1 MAVPTQTELT
11 AILTQAV
18 KLAKER
24 VIVDTD
30 LDEVVEDEEGQEI
43 ESYTIPEII
52 ISSGT
57 E

>member
-11 AILTQAV
+11 ATLKEAV
-18 KLAKER
+18 RLAKER
-24 VIVDTD
+24 VILDID

-43 ESYTIPEII
+43 DSYTIPEII

>member
-11 AILTQAV
+11 ATLQEAV
-18 KLAKER
+18 RLAKER
-24 VIVDTD
+24 VILDID

-43 ESYTIPEII
+43 DSYTIPEII

>member
-11 AILTQAV
+11 AILKEAV
-18 KLAKER
+18 RLAKER
-24 VIVDTD
+24 VILDID
-30 LDEVVEDEEGQEI
+30 LDEVVEDEEGQEL